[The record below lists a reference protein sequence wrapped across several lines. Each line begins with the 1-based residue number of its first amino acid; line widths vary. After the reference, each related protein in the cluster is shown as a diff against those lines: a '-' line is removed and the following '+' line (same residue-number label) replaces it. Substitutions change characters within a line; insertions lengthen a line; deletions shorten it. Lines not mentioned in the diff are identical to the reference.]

1 MQGRGNDGSRGWE
14 RRPQEGCNTWEKNE
28 EMNVNPHHLYKMKKE
43 KKQPIA
49 MTPTS
54 VFVLCKS
61 CFVFLGE
68 NIFL

>member
-1 MQGRGNDGSRGWE
+1 MQGRGNDGGQRIGE
-14 RRPQEGCNTWEKNE
+14 KEGCNTWEKNE
-28 EMNVNPHHLYKMKKE
+28 GMNVNSHHLYKMKKKR

-49 MTPTS
+49 MTSSS